1 MLRKVNSNKMMIE
14 MNKIDLTIKINHT
27 MVVVVVIEIIMEEV
41 DNSNINKEVE
51 EEVEDIEMTIKEKR
65 KIEMNFILLVIH

>member
-1 MLRKVNSNKMMIE
+1 MLRKVNNNKMMIE

-27 MVVVVVIEIIMEEV
+27 MVVVVIEIIMEEV
-41 DNSNINKEVE
+41 DNSSINKEVE